1 MQRNI
6 ATGGPERTPIIL
18 IQLLEIQFMAA
29 KQCSFDI
36 VATTDMAEVLN
47 AVNQATMEMRQRF
60 DFKGSKS
67 EITLDNK
74 EAQIVLLAD
83 SDSKLTAVV
92 DILEGKLVKRK
103 VSLKALS
110 YGNVESASGGMVR
123 QTVKL
128 QQGISSDKGRE
139 IVKFIKEMKIKVQA
153 QIMDDQV
160 RVTGKN
166 RDDLQEVIA
175 GLKEKDFDIAMN
187 FTNYR

>member
-1 MQRNI
+1 
-6 ATGGPERTPIIL
+6 
-18 IQLLEIQFMAA
+18 MAA

>member
-1 MQRNI
+1 
-6 ATGGPERTPIIL
+6 
-18 IQLLEIQFMAA
+18 MAA

-36 VATTDMAEVLN
+36 VASTDMAEVLN
-47 AVNQATMEMRQRF
+47 AVNQATMEMRQRY

-67 EITLDNK
+67 EITLDSK
-74 EAQIVLLAD
+74 AAEIGILAD
-83 SDSKLTAVV
+83 SDAKLRAVT

-110 YGNVESASGGMVR
+110 YGNVETASGGMVR
-123 QTVKL
+123 QTIKL
-128 QQGISSDKGRE
+128 QQGISNDKGRE
-139 IVKFIKEMKIKVQA
+139 IVKFVKGMKVKVQA

-160 RVTGKN
+160 RVTGKS

-175 GLKEKDFDIAMN
+175 SLKEKDFDIAMN